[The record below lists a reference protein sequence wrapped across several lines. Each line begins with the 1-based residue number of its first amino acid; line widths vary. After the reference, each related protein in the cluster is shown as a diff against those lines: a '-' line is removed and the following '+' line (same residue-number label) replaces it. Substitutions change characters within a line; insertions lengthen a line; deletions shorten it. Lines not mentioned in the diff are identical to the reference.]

1 MRLRHDG
8 IYRSEGYSKSL
19 GRGAASRWSGP
30 GQAKG
35 RDGRGTPCP
44 SYAMSSGR
52 LFLDRGCGRDEHR
65 CPPPAQIR
73 TGGITA
79 YGSSLGYER
88 GSAHQDMDV
97 EFVGEEATGRRSASV
112 VPSRAAVADCDVV
125 KCAASSD
132 RAVLEID
139 RAQPSCPEPH
149 GIGSSP
155 PPRVSTTLR

>member
-1 MRLRHDG
+1 MKVVLSDRAIDALKDAPRNVQRAFEKQLH
-8 IYRSEGYSKSL
+8 
-19 GRGAASRWSGP
+19 
-30 GQAKG
+30 
-35 RDGRGTPCP
+35 
-44 SYAMSSGR
+44 
-52 LFLDRGCGRDEHR
+52 FLGCGRDEHR

-149 GIGSSP
+149 DIGSSP
-155 PPRVSTTLR
+155 PPRVSTTLRRARSAHASSDATPA